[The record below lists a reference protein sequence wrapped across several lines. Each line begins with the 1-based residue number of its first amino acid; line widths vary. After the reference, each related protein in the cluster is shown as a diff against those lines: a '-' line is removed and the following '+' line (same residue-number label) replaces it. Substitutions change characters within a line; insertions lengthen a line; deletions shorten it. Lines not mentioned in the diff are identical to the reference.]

1 MPLLFYKYSCLS
13 KNSYFKKILDTQTC
27 KIFTW
32 RGSTKIGAKRRV
44 TTLFSYV
51 FFTNMSVLLVE
62 ELCWDLFLPQKADL
76 FVVIAL
82 VTLILLWNLCPEK
95 NPTIFGDSGIL
106 IQHFPLS
113 LSPPNTF
120 ATAIQCKLYWERE
133 SLI

>member
-1 MPLLFYKYSCLS
+1 
-13 KNSYFKKILDTQTC
+13 
-27 KIFTW
+27 
-32 RGSTKIGAKRRV
+32 
-44 TTLFSYV
+44 
-51 FFTNMSVLLVE
+51 MSVLLVE

-113 LSPPNTF
+113 LSPSAKHFRHRDSMQIILGAREFNINDVSGRGVVVVGWTMR
-120 ATAIQCKLYWERE
+120 KLPPHAG
-133 SLI
+133 